1 MRSSLTI
8 VVMLLVLAVS
18 LGLYRLESE
27 VKILERRLAK
37 ATTQLEENR
46 RNNRILAAEWSFL
59 SQPSRLQAL
68 AQRHLDLAGLAPAQ
82 IGRLDELPLKPPP
95 WDADGNQ
102 NGGQGGSSGAAAIP
116 DVEPSGKPPI
126 PGRKPVKPLHN
137 RNNKR
142 SKGGR
147 IVLADG
153 GRAGQ

>member
-1 MRSSLTI
+1 LLQDDISTYILLLWDDISIYLVAPGRHFDLPCCSGTTCRPSLPFQDDTTTHPAAPRS
-8 VVMLLVLAVS
+8 
-18 LGLYRLESE
+18 
-27 VKILERRLAK
+27 
-37 ATTQLEENR
+37 
-46 RNNRILAAEWSFL
+46 
-59 SQPSRLQAL
+59 
-68 AQRHLDLAGLAPAQ
+68 Q

-95 WDADGNQ
+95 WDADGNQNSNQ